1 MSLPL
6 YEGVDWNIDRCLYH
20 QIRNVSLFTRE
31 WIEMTSSP
39 NQWYP
44 VRSPSLRGSGL
55 KSSVNVFTID
65 KWCCLP
71 LYEGVDWNIVIIAI
85 AFITICLPLYEG
97 VDWNLFC
104 LQLLCKLYES
114 PSLRGSG
121 LKSPRGVYLLTKPRR
136 LPLYE
141 GVDWNKIRSPQPI
154 PHNRLPLYEGVD
166 WNHDYI
172 IRHFGRY
179 VVSLFT
185 REWIEISSTWRLIS
199 RLPSPSLRGSGLKWK
214 WWNRTDD
221 SNLSPSLRGSGLKW
235 YL

>member
-44 VRSPSLRGSGL
+44 VR
-55 KSSVNVFTID
+55 
-65 KWCCLP
+65 
-71 LYEGVDWNIVIIAI
+71 
-85 AFITICLPLYEG
+85 
-97 VDWNLFC
+97 
-104 LQLLCKLYES
+104 S

>member
-1 MSLPL
+1 MLSPSLRGSGLKYRNHRNSIHHNMSPSLRGSGL
-6 YEGVDWNIDRCLYH
+6 KFVLFSAALQAEW
-20 QIRNVSLFTRE
+20 VSLFTRE
-31 WIEMTSSP
+31 WIEIGGEMGRCKKMTS
-39 NQWYP
+39 
-44 VRSPSLRGSGL
+44 
-55 KSSVNVFTID
+55 
-65 KWCCLP
+65 
-71 LYEGVDWNIVIIAI
+71 
-85 AFITICLPLYEG
+85 
-97 VDWNLFC
+97 
-104 LQLLCKLYES
+104 S

-185 REWIEISSTWRLIS
+185 REWIEMIFVKYHSSYRLS
-199 RLPSPSLRGSGLKWK
+199 LPLYEGVDWNTENPCMEILHVIVSLFTREWIEITNGIRS
-214 WWNRTDD
+214 
-221 SNLSPSLRGSGLKW
+221 S
-235 YL
+235 